1 MDRVLSTRLDESIVD
16 QLTRLSRHMRVS
28 KKQVLER
35 AISLFADSVEAEGK
49 VDVLDRT
56 FGAWHRR
63 ESAEHTVR
71 HARAAFRQSME
82 RHRT

>member
-1 MDRVLSTRLDESIVD
+1 MDRVLSARLDESIVD

-28 KKQVLER
+28 KKHVLER
-35 AISLFADSVEAEGK
+35 AISLFAESVEAEGK

-56 FGAWHRR
+56 FGSWRRR

-71 HARAAFRQSME
+71 HARAAFRKSME
-82 RHRT
+82 RHQT